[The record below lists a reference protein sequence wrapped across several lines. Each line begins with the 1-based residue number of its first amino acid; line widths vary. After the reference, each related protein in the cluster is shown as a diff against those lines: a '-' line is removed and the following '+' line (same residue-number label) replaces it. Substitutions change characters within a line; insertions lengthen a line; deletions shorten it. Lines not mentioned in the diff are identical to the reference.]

1 LPEKKQ
7 SIMPKK
13 ITKISQD
20 ENLILLTS
28 DVKNIDPKYLTKE
41 ELKYASQ
48 VIKEFK
54 KETVVFDRLGLW
66 ILVQIIKEEKVEY
79 KRLENCRKAGDSLAA
94 KLNDLK
100 AKSVVVVDVDGNG
113 PETLALVEGMA
124 LGNYQFLKYKSDK
137 KEKENSL
144 SSVGILSKVIKE
156 DEIDRMNII
165 TDSVKRCRDLV
176 NEPVSHLS
184 ATELSKAFQK
194 LGKDAGIKV
203 EALNKNKIEAL
214 KMGGLLSVNKGSAEQ
229 PTFTI
234 MEWKPGKTVNKKPI
248 ILVGKGVVFDTGG
261 LNLKTGNFMD
271 GMKCDMAGAATMAT
285 TIYAIARLNLPVH
298 VIALMPAT
306 DNRMDANSVAPG
318 DVINMHN
325 GTTVEILNTDAEGRL
340 ILGDALS
347 YAKKYKPE
355 LVFTAATLTG
365 AASRAI
371 GKYGIVAME
380 KDAAKEMEHLKTCG
394 NNVYERIAEFPF
406 WEEYGELIKSD
417 VADIKNIGGVDAGMI
432 TAGKFLAHFTNYP
445 FIHLDIAGPAY
456 LDKKDSYRPMGG
468 TGYGVRLLVEYLEQK
483 IKLSLSKTKS

>member
-1 LPEKKQ
+1 
-7 SIMPKK
+7 MPKK
-13 ITKISQD
+13 ITKIAQD
-20 ENLILLTS
+20 DNLILLTS
-28 DVKNIDPKYLTKE
+28 DVKNIDLKYLSKE
-41 ELKYASQ
+41 EIKYASQ

-54 KETVVFDRLGLW
+54 KEVVIFDRLGLW
-66 ILVQIIKEEKVEY
+66 VLVQIIKEEKEDY
-79 KRLENCRKAGDSLAA
+79 KRLENCRKAGDSLAT

-100 AKSVVVVDVDGNG
+100 VKSVVVVDVDGKG

-124 LGNYQFLKYKSDK
+124 LGSYQFLKYKSDK
-137 KEKENSL
+137 KDKENTL
-144 SSVGILSKVIKE
+144 VSVGILSKVIK
-156 DEIDRMNII
+156 DEQIDRMNII
-165 TDSVKRCRDLV
+165 TDSVIRCRDLV
-176 NEPVSHLS
+176 NEPVSNLS
-184 ATELSKAFQK
+184 ATDLSKSFQEM
-194 LGKDAGIKV
+194 GKAAGIKV
-203 EALNKNKIEAL
+203 EVLNKNKIEAL
-214 KMGGLLSVNKGSAEQ
+214 KMGGLLGVNKGSTEP

-234 MEWKPGKTVNKKPI
+234 MEWKPEKPVNKKPV

-285 TIYAIARLNLPVH
+285 TIFAVARLSLPVW
-298 VIALMPAT
+298 VIGLMPAT

-318 DVINMHN
+318 DVIKMHD
-325 GTTVEILNTDAEGRL
+325 GTSVEILNTDAEGRL

-380 KDAAKEMEHLKTCG
+380 KGAEKEMENLKSCG
-394 NNVYERIAEFPF
+394 NAVYERIAEFPF

-432 TAGKFLAHFTNYP
+432 TAGKFLAHFTDYP

-456 LDKKDSYRPMGG
+456 LEKKDSYRTMGG
-468 TGYGVRLLVEYLEQK
+468 TGYGVRLLVEFLEQMAK
-483 IKLSLSKTKS
+483 

>member
-1 LPEKKQ
+1 
-7 SIMPKK
+7 MPKK

-20 ENLILLTS
+20 DNLILLTS
-28 DVKNIDPKYLTKE
+28 DVKNIDLKYLTKE
-41 ELKYASQ
+41 EIKYASR
-48 VIKEFK
+48 VIKDFK

-66 ILVQIIKEEKVEY
+66 VIVQIIKDEKIGY
-79 KRLENCRKAGDSLAA
+79 KSLENCRKAGDSLAS

-100 AKSVVVVDVDGNG
+100 VKSVVVIDVDGKG
-113 PETLALVEGMA
+113 PETLALVEGIA
-124 LGNYQFLKYKSDK
+124 LGSYQFLKYKSDR
-137 KEKENSL
+137 KEKENTL
-144 SSVGILSKVIKE
+144 NSVGILSKVIK
-156 DEIDRMNII
+156 DEQIDRMNII
-165 TDSVKRCRDLV
+165 TDSVIRCRDLV

-184 ATELSKAFQK
+184 ATELARVFQK

-203 EALNKNKIEAL
+203 EVLNKNKIQAL
-214 KMGGLLSVNKGSAEQ
+214 KMGGLLGVNKGSTEP

-234 MEWKPGKTVNKKPI
+234 MEWKPEKTVNKKPI

-271 GMKCDMAGAATMAT
+271 GMKCDMAGAATMAM
-285 TIYAIARLNLPVH
+285 TIYAIARLNLPIH
-298 VIALMPAT
+298 VIGLMPAT

-318 DVINMHN
+318 DVISMHD

-380 KDAAKEMEHLKTCG
+380 KDAANEMEQLKASG

-432 TAGKFLAHFTNYP
+432 TAGKFLAHFTDYP

-456 LDKKDSYRPMGG
+456 LDKKDSYRPAGG
-468 TGYGVRLLVEYLEQK
+468 TGYGVRLLIEYLEHRA
-483 IKLSLSKTKS
+483 L